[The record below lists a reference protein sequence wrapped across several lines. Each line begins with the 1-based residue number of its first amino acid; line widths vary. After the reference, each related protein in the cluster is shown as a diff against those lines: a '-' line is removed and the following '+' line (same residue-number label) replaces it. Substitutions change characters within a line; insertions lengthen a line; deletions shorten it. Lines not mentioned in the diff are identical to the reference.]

1 MVGLSVQHQR
11 ELRRPNQ
18 PFYRENMQGIAGVLV
33 VEFLYFLKHQLGTE
47 ASANVSAGQHKL
59 RLEVRYG
66 KNFAGDYG
74 IFLEKMICF
83 LLQIAAVMAENQGE
97 LFQFLGE
104 KRIPL
109 YKERTPALARYAAL
123 VTSADQGA
131 ILKTPEE
138 LS

>member
-1 MVGLSVQHQR
+1 
-11 ELRRPNQ
+11 
-18 PFYRENMQGIAGVLV
+18 
-33 VEFLYFLKHQLGTE
+33 
-47 ASANVSAGQHKL
+47 
-59 RLEVRYG
+59 
-66 KNFAGDYG
+66 
-74 IFLEKMICF
+74 MICF

-104 KRIPL
+104 NRIPL

>member
-1 MVGLSVQHQR
+1 MIGLSVQHKR

-33 VEFLYFLKHQLGTE
+33 VEFLYFLKHQLWTE

-59 RLEVRYG
+59 RLKVRYG

-74 IFLEKMICF
+74 IFLEKMIYF

-104 KRIPL
+104 NRIPRQC
-109 YKERTPALARYAAL
+109 EIPAQLAL
-123 VTSADQGA
+123 QKGF
-131 ILKTPEE
+131 
-138 LS
+138 

>member
-59 RLEVRYG
+59 SLEVRYG

-74 IFLEKMICF
+74 IFLEKLSTFCCRLLRSWLKIRGSCSNSWGRIVF
-83 LLQIAAVMAENQGE
+83 LFIKSERRHLPDMRRWLPRRIKE
-97 LFQFLGE
+97 QF
-104 KRIPL
+104 
-109 YKERTPALARYAAL
+109 
-123 VTSADQGA
+123 
-131 ILKTPEE
+131 
-138 LS
+138 